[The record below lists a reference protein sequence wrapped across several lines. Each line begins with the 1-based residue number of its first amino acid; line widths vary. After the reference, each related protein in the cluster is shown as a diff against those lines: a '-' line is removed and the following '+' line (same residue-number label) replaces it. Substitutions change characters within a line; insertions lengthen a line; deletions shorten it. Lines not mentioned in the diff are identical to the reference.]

1 MLRRLPKALQRPAQT
16 NKAGGAPKEFGSP
29 PASTGLGYHACI
41 FGLRG
46 VASAIL
52 RRFRLQ
58 PHPKGRRSRSLFA
71 ITQARNTSA
80 IIAAVTPRGCRE
92 PC

>member
-1 MLRRLPKALQRPAQT
+1 ML
-16 NKAGGAPKEFGSP
+16 FGSP
-29 PASTGLGYHACI
+29 PASTELGYQACD

-46 VASAIL
+46 LASAIL
-52 RRFRLQ
+52 QGARLQ

-80 IIAAVTPRGCRE
+80 IIAAVAPRGCRE
-92 PC
+92 PCWAARIGRTNLLFRIDLGLSELP